1 MIPSRGLLQVVLLL
15 LLSASLA
22 FQAPLT
28 LRLSAQHSRP
38 AQAAAAA
45 AGENEAGDPDELIT
59 DAVVHKKYGKKYE
72 AIKHND
78 DRDSLLYEV
87 YTAAPPRQRIGRFA
101 LDPST
106 GCGDMISTGLGSFVI
121 KRVSCQYR

>member
-1 MIPSRGLLQVVLLL
+1 MIPSRVLLQLVLLL
-15 LLSASLA
+15 LLSAGLA
-22 FQAPLT
+22 FQPPRT
-28 LRLSAQHSRP
+28 PCLSTHSSRP
-38 AQAAAAA
+38 AHAASP
-45 AGENEAGDPDELIT
+45 GENEAGDADELIT

-78 DRDSLLYEV
+78 GRDSLLFEV
-87 YTAAPPRQRIGRFA
+87 YTAAPPRRRIGRFA

>member
-1 MIPSRGLLQVVLLL
+1 VRG
-15 LLSASLA
+15 A
-22 FQAPLT
+22 
-28 LRLSAQHSRP
+28 RP
-38 AQAAAAA
+38 AHAA
-45 AGENEAGDPDELIT
+45 AGENDAGDADELIT

-78 DRDSLLYEV
+78 GRDSLLYEV
-87 YTAAPPRQRIGRFA
+87 YTAAPPRQRIGSFA